1 MPKFVIQDGV
11 TFTHDGEPVKAGDVI
26 ELSMA
31 QAARKIARG
40 DIKLTAEPLTEEKPA
55 EAPAEVPHQAKHHA
69 KHHGKPKG

>member
-11 TFTHDGEPVKAGDVI
+11 TFTHDGKPVKAGDVI

-40 DIKLTAEPLTEEKPA
+40 DIKLTAEPVASPLAAQP
-55 EAPAEVPHQAKHHA
+55 QAKHHA
-69 KHHGKPKG
+69 KHGKPKG